1 MARIPLSSLNDTI
14 ALGQSLGQVCAAR
27 TVVALHGDLGAG
39 KTTFSQGVGLGLEVS
54 SPIVSPTFVLMAEY
68 EEGRLP
74 LLHADAYRLVADEVS
89 AIGLDEALEVWP
101 GVMLV
106 EWASRI
112 ETAMPTEH
120 LSVSLR
126 HVGSAREAEIVAHGS
141 FHQHIMREWMAH
153 YAP

>member
-1 MARIPLSSLNDTI
+1 MAIIQLSSLHETI
-14 ALGQSLGQVCAAR
+14 ALGKSLGQACAAR

-39 KTTFSQGVGLGLEVS
+39 KTTFSQGVGLGLGVT

-68 EEGRLP
+68 EDGRLP
-74 LLHADAYRLVADEVS
+74 LLHADAYRLVAEEVS

-106 EWASRI
+106 EWASRVEAAI
-112 ETAMPTEH
+112 PTEH
-120 LSVSLR
+120 LSVGLR
-126 HVGSAREAEIVAHGS
+126 HVGAAREAEITAYGS
-141 FHQHIMREWMAH
+141 FHQTILREWMDR

>member
-1 MARIPLSSLNDTI
+1 MSVIQLSSLNDTI
-14 ALGQSLGQVCAAR
+14 ALGQSLGEVCAAR

-39 KTTFSQGVGLGLEVS
+39 KTTFSQGVGLGLGVT

-89 AIGLDEALEVWP
+89 AIGLDEALEIWP

-112 ETAMPTEH
+112 QAAVPAEH
-120 LSVSLR
+120 LSVRLR
-126 HVGSAREAEIVAHGS
+126 HVGSAREAEIIAHGP
-141 FHQHIMREWMAH
+141 FHQNIMHQWMAH
-153 YAP
+153 YAS